1 MFALSVSF
9 IAAQAA
15 NANKTFYCPV
25 PGPSSAKMWLKS
37 LVFIP
42 DSDGAVSLD
51 GTNYITVTAKNG
63 SNSLG
68 SFNTNTGGTVL
79 VAGTA
84 VAFSLSGEI
93 EFTALTGA
101 LTVDSV
107 KTGTGAVLKGIFV
120 ATFEQVHNG

>member
-1 MFALSVSF
+1 MFLLPVSF

-42 DSDGAVSLD
+42 DSDGALAVD
-51 GTNYITVTAKNG
+51 GANYITVTAKNG
-63 SNSLG
+63 SDSLG
-68 SFNTNTGGTVL
+68 SFNTNTGGTAL

-84 VAFSLSGEI
+84 VAFSLSGSI
-93 EFTALTGA
+93 EFTAIAGA
-101 LTVDSV
+101 LTIDSV
-107 KTGTGAVLKGIFV
+107 KTGTGGVLKGIFV
-120 ATFEQVHNG
+120 ATFEQIRNG